1 MSSSNLS
8 ACDVSPA
15 FLAGEAF
22 IRRAASLDLPFMLKG
37 SFLTRQY
44 FQDPA
49 QRIPAD
55 LDWVCM
61 QGVVDAT
68 EARTILDPWAV
79 AVTEAVADDDIRFRS
94 FRKNAFWRRID
105 YAMAE
110 DFPTVNTDLAYSQ
123 GDAPYD
129 EISMDVSLNLDLAQ
143 GPVPLLYRP
152 VLGDAFLIKN
162 TVPLSLQIAWKIH
175 QTLVRPRFK
184 DLFDLGHLL
193 QHREFDEVTHT
204 QMRQALERE
213 CQVGKVDMQT
223 LTYFLSGDIA
233 RFFPN
238 CSIEKNWNLFRHN
251 QTPSYHS
258 YADILAFDRADQI
271 TDASKLPHDLSDFLE
286 QFHAILMRTGL
297 VEGGAACPPVRSGA
311 QIVTFFMPPKRLVPE
326 IAEPAPAPE
335 QNDNPIYGRAD
346 NAKKGREFEAAF
358 QFPITSRET
367 KALPEKTSTL
377 ENWIKKIKALF

>member
-1 MSSSNLS
+1 MSSSNLP

-55 LDWVCM
+55 LDWVCI
-61 QGVVDAT
+61 QEVADAT
-68 EARTILDPWAV
+68 EARIILDPWAV
-79 AVTEAVADDDIRFRS
+79 AITETVADDGIHFRS
-94 FRKNAFWRRID
+94 FRENAFWRMID

-110 DFPTVNTDLAYSQ
+110 DFPTVNTDLAYSLK
-123 GDAPYD
+123 DAPYS
-129 EISMDVSLNLDLAQ
+129 EIAMDVSLNLDLAQ

-152 VLGDAFLIKN
+152 VLGEAFLIKN

-193 QHREFDEVTHT
+193 QHPGFDEATRT

-213 CQVGKVDMQT
+213 CQTGKVDMQT
-223 LTYFLSGDIA
+223 LTYFLVGDVA
-233 RFFPN
+233 RLFPN
-238 CSIEKNWNLFRHN
+238 NSIEKNWNFFRHN
-251 QTPSYHS
+251 QSPQNHS
-258 YADILAFDRADQI
+258 YTNILAFDRADQI
-271 TDASKLPHDLSDFLE
+271 TDASKLPHDLPDFLD
-286 QFHAILMRTGL
+286 QFHAILVRAGL
-297 VEGGAACPPVRSGA
+297 VEGAAACPPVTSNA
-311 QIVTFFMPPKRLVPE
+311 QIVTFFMPPNHLAPE
-326 IAEPAPAPE
+326 MVESAPE
-335 QNDNPIYGRAD
+335 QDKKPVYGEAD
-346 NAKKGREFEAAF
+346 KAKSGNEFEAVF
-358 QFPITSRET
+358 QSPIPSRET
-367 KALPEKTSTL
+367 QSLPEKTSIL
-377 ENWIKKIKALF
+377 GNWIKKLKTWF